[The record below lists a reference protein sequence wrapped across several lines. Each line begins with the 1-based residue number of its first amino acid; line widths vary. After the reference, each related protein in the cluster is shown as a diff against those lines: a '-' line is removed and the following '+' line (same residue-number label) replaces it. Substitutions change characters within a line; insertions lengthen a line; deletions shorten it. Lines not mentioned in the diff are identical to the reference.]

1 MSQPRS
7 TAKFISYD
15 LRPAKQLERK
25 IIADILSFNFLDG
38 FNIQNYRYVGLGAN
52 RFYDHILFFKHLG
65 IKKLVSL
72 EYDPVMYRRAKLNKA
87 LDYIRLHNKSTT
99 DYLSDDL
106 YKGNSV
112 YWFDYDSTLSSD
124 VIDDIRILGSKAKVN
139 DFVFVTV
146 CGEMA
151 NKIQEKKVAEKRVNL
166 EDQFGELAYGIPDVN
181 LSPVNYY
188 KALDQILVAALKESF
203 NPRGD
208 GDIYIFT
215 RISYKDSIRMITVGG
230 VFTNNVAKFRTKIN
244 SLVPFVGE
252 NSIFKIPS
260 FELTE
265 LEKRF
270 FDIASSN
277 RKAKCKGKKTL
288 ASIGFTEN
296 DVQQYRAI
304 ARYIPRYIETA
315 I

>member
-25 IIADILSFNFLDG
+25 IIADILSFNFLEG
-38 FNIQNYRYVGLGAN
+38 FNIQKYRYVGLGAN

-72 EYDPVMYRRAKLNKA
+72 EYDSVMYQRAKLNKS
-87 LDYIRLHNKSTT
+87 LDYIKLHNKSTT
-99 DYLSDDL
+99 EYLSSDT
-106 YKGNSV
+106 YRGNSI
-112 YWFDYDSTLSSD
+112 YWFDYDSTLTVD

-151 NKIQEKKVAEKRVNL
+151 TKIQEKKVAEKRVNL
-166 EDQFGELAYGIPDVN
+166 EDQFGDLAYGIPDVN

-188 KALDQILVAALKESF
+188 KAFDQILVAALKESF
-203 NPRGD
+203 NPRAD
-208 GDIYIFT
+208 GDIFVFT
-215 RISYKDSIRMITVGG
+215 RISYKDSLRMITVGG
-230 VFTNNVAKFRTKIN
+230 VFTNNVVKFKSKIN
-244 SLVPFVGE
+244 TLVPFMDE
-252 NSIFKIPS
+252 NSIFKIPN

-265 LEKRF
+265 LEKRL

-277 RKAKCKGKKTL
+277 KKVRCRGKKTL
-288 ASIGFTEN
+288 ESIGFTEN
-296 DVQQYRAI
+296 DVRKYRAI